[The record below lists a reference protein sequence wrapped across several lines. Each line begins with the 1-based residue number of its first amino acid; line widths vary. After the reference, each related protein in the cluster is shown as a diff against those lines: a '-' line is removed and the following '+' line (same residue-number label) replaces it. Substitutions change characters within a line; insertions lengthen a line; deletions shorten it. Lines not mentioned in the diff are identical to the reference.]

1 MEGFIVNN
9 CGKPKYIFKRNFP
22 VGHRIYLSDLW
33 KMYKTKVGI
42 ALNKEVV
49 SEEEFVAWLTDNN
62 YMKQGFIYYPGEKAS
77 FDGEVL
83 TVTPGSSNEAGTQA
97 DGRLVKPSLAGA
109 RAGVI
114 EKLTYSEIANLRILD
129 DPKRI
134 IDSITNLHK
143 LRRAYT
149 TVRQMSRKGHLQKIL
164 RDRIQDLERM

>member
-22 VGHRIYLSDLW
+22 VGHRVYLSDLW
-33 KMYKTKVGI
+33 KMYKVKVGK

-62 YMKQGFIYYPGEKAS
+62 YMKMGFVYHPGETAT
-77 FDGEVL
+77 FTGEVL
-83 TVTPGSSNEAGTQA
+83 ESSSGDVDSKESRA
-97 DGRLVKPSLAGA
+97 DGRLVKPSLAKA
-109 RAGVI
+109 SAHVI
-114 EKLTYSEIANLRILD
+114 DKLTYSDIANLRILD
-129 DPKRI
+129 DPRRVVE
-134 IDSITNLHK
+134 SITNVHK

-164 RDRIQDLERM
+164 RDRIQDLERL

>member
-33 KMYKTKVGI
+33 KMYKVKVGN

-49 SEEEFVAWLTDNN
+49 SEDEFVAWLTDNS
-62 YMKQGFIYYPGEKAS
+62 YMKQGFVYYPGEKAS
-77 FDGEVL
+77 FTGEVL
-83 TVTPGSSNEAGTQA
+83 EVTDSASDETGAHA
-97 DGRLVKPSLAGA
+97 DGRLVKPSLAEA

-114 EKLTYSEIANLRILD
+114 EKLTYSEIANLRIVD
-129 DPKRI
+129 NPRRI
-134 IDSITNLHK
+134 IESITNLHK